1 MIQHESPGKDIEANL
16 LPAPKGPFS
25 MILRL
30 YLPKAD
36 GLNKQWIQP
45 PLKRVQ

>member
-1 MIQHESPGKDIEANL
+1 MIQHESPAKDIEANL
-16 LPAPKGPFS
+16 LLAPKDPFS

-45 PLKRVQ
+45 PQ